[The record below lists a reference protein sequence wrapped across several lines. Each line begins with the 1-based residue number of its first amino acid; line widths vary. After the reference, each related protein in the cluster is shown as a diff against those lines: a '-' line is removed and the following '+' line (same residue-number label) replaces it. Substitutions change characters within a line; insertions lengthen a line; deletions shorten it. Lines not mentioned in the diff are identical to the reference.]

1 MLSLRL
7 KENWN
12 RKNEEQD
19 ATDYFAGTGSYKEHQ
34 KLSIRSNIYDN
45 RQSFLFKMHNK
56 EMRNDFLNSFNR
68 FNTN

>member
-19 ATDYFAGTGSYKEHQ
+19 AIDYFAGTGSYKEHQ